1 MILPYHNKFDY
12 NVDSELLATRLIFF
26 KLFTCM
32 LSIYQY
38 SSTITVL
45 HSPFTTS
52 ALKLFSS
59 LCDFT
64 KGTRYLFS
72 INHHS
77 FDSQTKAAIF

>member
-1 MILPYHNKFDY
+1 MLLFDY

-38 SSTITVL
+38 KPTMTVL
-45 HSPFTTS
+45 RSPFTTS

-64 KGTRYLFS
+64 KVTRSYLFS